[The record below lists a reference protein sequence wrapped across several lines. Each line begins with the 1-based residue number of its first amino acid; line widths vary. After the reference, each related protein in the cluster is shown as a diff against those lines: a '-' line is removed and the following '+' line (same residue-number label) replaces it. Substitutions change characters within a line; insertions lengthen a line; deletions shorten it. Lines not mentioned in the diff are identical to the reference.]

1 MEAMEKVM
9 TALVVPLML
18 LNMFGGIVSG
28 IWLAVLGEWGVIGW
42 GILYLFAASFLLGF
56 AMLPGLIFAAPIA
69 AMGDRANKFVVYIC
83 AFFSALY
90 TMAVITAWCIW
101 TLYFFATKADS
112 SSYIPVLIWS
122 YGAATG
128 PLVFLAKKDMQAG
141 NDAAMTATFFAQL
154 AYVLVAVLAIF
165 FPFTILE
172 LALVFGG
179 IMVVGLIFQFIA
191 VIAEDKQR
199 GYI

>member
-1 MEAMEKVM
+1 MEKIM
-9 TALVVPLML
+9 TTLVVPLML

-28 IWLAVLGEWGVIGW
+28 IWLAVLGDWGVIGW
-42 GILYLFAASFLLGF
+42 GLLYLFAASFLLGF
-56 AMLPGLIFAAPIA
+56 AMLPGLIFAVPIA

-83 AFFSALY
+83 VLLSTLY
-90 TMAVITAWCIW
+90 TMSVITVWCIW
-101 TLYFFATKADS
+101 TLYFFVTKADA

-128 PLVFLAKKDMQAG
+128 PLVFLAKKDMQGG

-154 AYVLVAVLAIF
+154 AYVVVAVLAIV
-165 FPFTILE
+165 FPLTIFD

-179 IMVVGLIFQFIA
+179 TMVVGLVFQFIS
-191 VIAEDKQR
+191 VVVEDKHR
-199 GYI
+199 GYV